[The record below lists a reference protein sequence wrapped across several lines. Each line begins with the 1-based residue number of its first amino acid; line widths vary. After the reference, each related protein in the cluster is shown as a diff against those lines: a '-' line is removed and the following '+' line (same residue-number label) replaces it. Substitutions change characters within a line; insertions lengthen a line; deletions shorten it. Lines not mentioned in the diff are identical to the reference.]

1 VLTLLQ
7 NLSEAILMQLPKFWQ
22 TTRFLVDLASPK
34 VMGIVN
40 ITPDSFTDGGHYLD
54 VHAALRHCQQL
65 LSDGADLLDLGAE
78 STRPG
83 AQSLPADEEL
93 NRLLPVLQEAV
104 KLGVPISVDTYKPQV
119 MQAALDMGA
128 DIINDVW
135 ALRWTDQ
142 RLVQPAVS
150 GQQLVAAHLSC
161 GICLMH
167 MHREPKTMQVT
178 PMVGDVVPQVLD
190 FLTQSARELEAL
202 GVARQRIVL
211 DPGIGFGKTVA
222 QNFSLLAKQQV
233 LTTSGFPV
241 LAGWSRKSSLAAV
254 LGSLDTATSAGGPH
268 PRLIASVA
276 AALLAVE
283 RGAAVVRVHDVRET
297 VQALKVLN
305 AIK

>member
-1 VLTLLQ
+1 
-7 NLSEAILMQLPKFWQ
+7 MQLSKFWQ

-142 RLVQPAVS
+142 RSVQPAVS

-167 MHREPKTMQVT
+167 MHREPQTMQVT

-268 PRLIASVA
+268 PRLMASVA